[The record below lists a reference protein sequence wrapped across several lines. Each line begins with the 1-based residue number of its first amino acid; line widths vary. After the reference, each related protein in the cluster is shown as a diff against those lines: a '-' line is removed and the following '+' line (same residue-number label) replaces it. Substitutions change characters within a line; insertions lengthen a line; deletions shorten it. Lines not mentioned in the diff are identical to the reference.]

1 VIAIFVIL
9 SYDNETVKG
18 PVMLIPAVLVGLIVW
33 TVVYRFVVQAYL
45 PVDGSDV
52 DAFAAL
58 YRAPVTPTARR
69 LYGAYLSRAR
79 RYRSTWSALGWGSG
93 LFLAYEFRSVNAGFG
108 PGLHPIYAD
117 LLFMGFGGY
126 MLGAVA
132 AELHHLH
139 GPASGV
145 RIASL
150 SRRDPSDYVPA
161 LERLRLRLVAS
172 GSTLAVLGYC
182 ILHFVQYR
190 ARSFSVSVVVYGVVA
205 VIVWVV
211 IESAERAVVRR
222 ARPGLP
228 HDLAGGDDAIRAAAA
243 QTLATGGAGFVLLL
257 TAWVSFAAAQNLELT
272 SWALVY
278 LAVAIASMIGAVRLA
293 FRTRRLAWPRRKLEV
308 EGAPA

>member
-18 PVMLIPAVLVGLIVW
+18 HGMLLTAVLLGVLGWV
-33 TVVYRFVVQAYL
+33 VVYRFVVQAYL
-45 PVDGSDV
+45 PVDGTDL

-58 YRAPVTPTARR
+58 YRAPVTPATRR

-79 RYRSTWSALGWGSG
+79 RYRSTWSSLGWGTG
-93 LFLAYEFRSVNAGFG
+93 LFLSYQFRSANAGFG

-117 LLFMGFGGY
+117 LLVMGFGGY

-150 SRRDPSDYVPA
+150 SPRDPSDYVPA
-161 LERLRLRLVAS
+161 SERLRLRLVAS
-172 GSTLAVLGYC
+172 GSALAVVGYYV
-182 ILHFVQYR
+182 LHFAQYR
-190 ARSFSVSVVVYGVVA
+190 ARSFSVSVVVYGA
-205 VIVWVV
+205 AATIVWVV

-222 ARPGLP
+222 ARPALP
-228 HDLAGGDDAIRAAAA
+228 QDLAAGDDAIRAAAA
-243 QTLATGGAGFVLLL
+243 QTLAIGGAGFVLLL
-257 TAWVSFAAAQNLELT
+257 TAWVSFAAAQNLET
-272 SWALVY
+272 TAWAPVY
-278 LAVAIASMIGAVRLA
+278 WAVAIASMIGAVRLA
-293 FRTRRLAWPRRKLEV
+293 FRTRRLAWPRRKLDV
-308 EGAPA
+308 DGVPA